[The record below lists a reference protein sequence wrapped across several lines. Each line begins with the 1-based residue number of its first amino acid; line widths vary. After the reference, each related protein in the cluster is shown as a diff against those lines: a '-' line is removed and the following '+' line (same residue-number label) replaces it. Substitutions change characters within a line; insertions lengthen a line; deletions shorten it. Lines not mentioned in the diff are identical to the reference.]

1 MSVNYTVQLTTG
13 DSTGTY
19 SLYFHTGSTYNTAV
33 LMSNGNPATGITLSQ
48 LLSGVNI
55 VIDDNSDEILVTN
68 LGDCKNSIIFPITP
82 QVPPAPDPNLCM
94 TFIFEQVVYNFSF
107 TPNGI
112 LNGNTK
118 WTYVDGVNTYNIL
131 WNPTVS
137 NTGNVRGRWEMTF
150 MTGLVFTTSNVSG
163 IPDSGWYATGAG
175 SSGVLNLQVTQGT
188 CTGTLPLD
196 ADVIATNTSCKN
208 TTPCNGA
215 ITVYPVGGSGGY
227 QYSINGLGYQ
237 QSNIFNGLCENTYL
251 VNIKDSNNSILQL
264 NATVGYDSVPK
275 TYNGI
280 ITILNQSILINR
292 FNPRRK
298 VVQTDWELQFDNTI
312 DVGTTINFNMIV
324 SDTQAIY
331 GPGSGT
337 ISAQTLVY
345 LNSVLQVPLT
355 TRTTTYVN
363 PRAFCSGENVTGT
376 SINTK
381 YVLSMTNSSR
391 VTGTTISDTLITNPS
406 VNSAGCTTLLS
417 NSIDIQNTI
426 NPQNPITGCQCCTVN
441 FSDNASTIFKDEVEI

>member
-48 LLSGVNI
+48 LLSGVSI
-55 VIDDNSDEILVTN
+55 VIDDDSDEILVVN

-82 QVPPAPDPNLCM
+82 QVPPTPDPNLCM
-94 TFIFEQVVYNFSF
+94 TFIFDGSTYSFSF
-107 TPNGI
+107 TPNGTE
-112 LNGNTK
+112 NGKTK
-118 WTYVDGVNTYNIL
+118 WEYFDGTTTYKIS
-131 WNPTVS
+131 WNPRVS
-137 NTGNVRGRWEMTF
+137 NTGSGSGRWEMTF
-150 MTGLVFTTSNVSG
+150 IGGLVFTTLNVSNL
-163 IPDSGWYATGAG
+163 PDSGWYATGTAAAL
-175 SSGVLNLQVTQGT
+175 VLNLQVAQGT
-188 CTGTLPLD
+188 CSGTPPLN
-196 ADVIATNTSCKN
+196 ADVIATNTTCKN

-215 ITVYPVGGSGGY
+215 ITVYPVGGSGVY

-251 VNIKDSNNSILQL
+251 VNIKDSNNSLLQL

-275 TYNGI
+275 TYNATI
-280 ITILNQSILINR
+280 AILNQSILINR
-292 FNPRRK
+292 FNPRRR

-312 DVGTTINFNMIV
+312 DVGTTINFNMAV
-324 SDTQAIY
+324 SDTQTIN

-345 LNSVLQVPLT
+345 LNSVLQVPLN
-355 TRTTTYVN
+355 TRASTYVN

-376 SINTK
+376 SIITN
-381 YVLSMTNSSR
+381 YVLSVTNSSR

-417 NSIDIQNTI
+417 NSVEIQNTL

-441 FSDNASTIFKDEVEI
+441 FSDNASIIYKDVVEI